1 MLLMLVS
8 GVVLLFFWEKIYAFL
23 LKHIVPWFQKTFG
36 SVGASVLQQFLS
48 FIGSAVRWT
57 RQQINTGWRWFQNR
71 FLGIDSS
78 YVRKQPNEFVCTRT
92 TYVKREDGK
101 VIKVAETENLD
112 WDTLPADVRST
123 LISANPSE
131 PIEIDDKKIIETQF
145 KNQVKAQENI
155 SDEDV
160 LEILV

>member
-23 LKHIVPWFQKTFG
+23 LKNIVPWFQKTFG

-48 FIGSAVRWT
+48 FIGSAVQWT
-57 RQQINTGWRWFQNR
+57 RQQIRTGWHWFQSR

-78 YVRKQPNEFVCTRT
+78 YHSPKPKEYVCTRT
-92 TYVKREDGK
+92 TYIKREDGK
-101 VIKVAETENLD
+101 IIKIVETEDLD
-112 WDTLPADVRST
+112 WDSLPADVRST
-123 LISANPSE
+123 LITANPSE
-131 PIEIDDKKIIETQF
+131 PIEIDDKKIVETQF

-155 SDEDV
+155 SDEEV

>member
-8 GVVLLFFWEKIYAFL
+8 GVVLLFFWEKILAFL
-23 LKHIVPWFQKTFG
+23 LKNIVPWFRLKFG
-36 SVGASVLQQFLS
+36 DVGAATLTQLLS
-48 FIGSAVRWT
+48 FITKAVHWT

-92 TYVKREDGK
+92 TYIKREDGK
-101 VIKVAETENLD
+101 VIKIVETENLD

-123 LISANPSE
+123 LITANPSE
-131 PIEIDDKKIIETQF
+131 PIEIDDKKIVETQF

-155 SDEDV
+155 SDEEV